1 MLKAPDHRT
10 ATVDV
15 QTPKLSGCY
24 ADESYKL
31 FSKVDVEEVSPEEAR
46 RLRDRY
52 IEWILPFL
60 CIGYDLISIEKQG
73 VSTVKDWS

>member
-1 MLKAPDHRT
+1 
-10 ATVDV
+10 
-15 QTPKLSGCY
+15 
-24 ADESYKL
+24 
-31 FSKVDVEEVSPEEAR
+31 VSPEEAR
-46 RLRDRY
+46 RLRDKY